1 MGGKFLG
8 AVTIS
13 RVEPIVLAEPME
25 SGPGILLARFHWQ
38 QLTSGEEND
47 ILINFTAENERG
59 GSLEGVL
66 LFCSYTF

>member
-1 MGGKFLG
+1 
-8 AVTIS
+8 
-13 RVEPIVLAEPME
+13 ME

-59 GSLEGVL
+59 GSLEEGL